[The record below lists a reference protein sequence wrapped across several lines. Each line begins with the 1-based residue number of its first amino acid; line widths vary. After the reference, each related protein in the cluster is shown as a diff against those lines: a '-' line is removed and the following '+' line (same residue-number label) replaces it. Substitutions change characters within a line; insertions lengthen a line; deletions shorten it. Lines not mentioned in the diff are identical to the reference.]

1 MSEQEPTVRERV
13 VELLNTAA
21 FLPSEKEKIATL
33 AKVQELIIH
42 LDPQLLDSFF
52 EDVAAFQKDRN
63 SDVRK
68 FVVGFIE
75 EACKKDVGMLPRLV
89 PNMQLLVMDDA
100 ISVVKRVVQAV
111 VQLHRATLAW
121 LAAARTTT
129 PEMEQVWHIITI
141 MKGTI
146 LAMIDH
152 DNDGVRTQ
160 AIKFLE
166 ALVLLQTYTETDS
179 VTREGEFNLDDVP
192 LTLKVAR
199 PRKLEEESK
208 VVLGR
213 LLAFQGSIHI
223 SSVNLM
229 TCMSSL
235 TIVARARPQFLG
247 KVVNALEILHANL
260 PPTLT
265 KSQVNSVR
273 KHLKIQML
281 NLLKHS
287 ASYDYHYNITTVL
300 SDLGTSSSE
309 VRRMPTYSMNK
320 AMPSKDII
328 RKRVRRDKLGEETVE
343 KPPKKPRVEKEKKSS
358 KMVVEEP
365 PPPVVVVV
373 EKNSAVDITQRWL
386 VDKLSPENVANLVLV
401 SMLNLPDEMPA
412 LFSAGYSPITAAGTQ
427 TQIQHVARLLSSQ
440 LTAVGQGPG
449 AEQVPDD
456 EQMKSGYDSDDESN
470 ISRLV
475 GGRVQEDAVQVG
487 LAARGD
493 GLPCVYHS
501 GGPVLVPAGLA
512 GRGARHKAKTMKL
525 EEVTKPM
532 NAAANT
538 KMQQILLRRLLRS
551 HKAPLGSGAKDCLR
565 IITILL
571 GSISSNECEGKRM
584 QPLESTVTLAIGRQV
599 YAACGLLRPLDNGF
613 DSCSLMRLE
622 LRTFC
627 SPTNLEDFLLEDM
640 SNNCDLLFSWLYSEY
655 ATRHDFSQVNR
666 FLCSAGKKQEKQY
679 AEIMNSIVMKVLA
692 KEASKERDEYGSQG
706 GESILTVAN
715 TLKDITQWRPP
726 SSRPA
731 LEVLATLATHDQE
744 TVREQVIPILVEL
757 CDQESYMDTVAESA
771 TTFLKYLLLDAPP
784 DVLCSHDLG
793 RPVQPGEWTEP
804 SVKACLYLHL
814 ALLPLNQSMIHDL
827 AQVYVKTV
835 NEAKR
840 SILRLLEGPI
850 RHMGMESPQLLKLVE
865 TCPKGGETLITRII
879 HILTEKAPPSEA
891 LVCRVRELYNRRV
904 SDVRFL
910 IPVLTGLSKKEVIAV
925 LPKLIKLN
933 PHVVKEV
940 FNRLWGVTLDTGASP
955 LTPVDLLVALHLIDN
970 DKCDVKTV
978 IKATGLCFGE
988 RNIYTAEVL
997 AFVLQQLME
1006 QPSLPT
1012 LFMRTVIQTLTHYP
1026 KLLGF
1031 IMNVLQRL
1039 ISRQVWKQRKV
1050 WEGFIK
1056 CCQRAGA
1063 QSFTVLLQLP
1073 PPQLA
1078 DVFSVAPDLRSRL
1091 LDHIATLTEN
1101 QRAHIPP
1108 SLMDVIEGIVV
1119 ADIALPVP
1127 HPSEVPLPPG
1137 AEVCCLVSN

>member
-1 MSEQEPTVRERV
+1 MTEQQEPTVRERV

-21 FLPSEKEKIATL
+21 FQPSEKEKIATL

-75 EACKKDVGMLPRLV
+75 EACKKDVAMLPRLV
-89 PNMQLLVMDDA
+89 PNMQLLVMDEA
-100 ISVVKRVVQAV
+100 VSVVKRVVQAV

-129 PEMEQVWHIITI
+129 PEMEQVWVIITT
-141 MKGTI
+141 MKNTI
-146 LAMIDH
+146 LTMIDH

-166 ALVLLQTYTETDS
+166 ALVLLQTYTEPDS
-179 VTREGEFNLDDVP
+179 ITREGEFNLDHVP

-199 PRKLEEESK
+199 PRKLEEEARM
-208 VVLGR
+208 VLGK

-235 TIVARARPQFLG
+235 TIIARARPQFLG

-281 NLLKHS
+281 NLLKHP

-300 SDLGTSSSE
+300 SDLGISSSE
-309 VRRMPTYSMNK
+309 VNK
-320 AMPSKDII
+320 AMPSKESI
-328 RKRVRRDKLGEETVE
+328 RKRVRRDKIGEEVVE
-343 KPPKKPRVEKEKKSS
+343 TAPKKPRVEKEEKKG
-358 KMVVEEP
+358 KVEETP
-365 PPPVVVVV
+365 PAIV
-373 EKNSAVDITQRWL
+373 EKTSALDITQRWL
-386 VDKLSPENVANLVLV
+386 VEKLTPENVSNLVLV

-427 TQIQHVARLLSSQ
+427 AQIQHVARLLSSQ
-440 LTAVGQGPG
+440 LTAAGVGPG
-449 AEQVPDD
+449 AEQVKDD
-456 EQMKSGYDSDDESN
+456 EMKGGFDSDDESN

-475 GGRVQEDAVQVG
+475 GGRVLQEESVQ
-487 LAARGD
+487 
-493 GLPCVYHS
+493 S
-501 GGPVLVPAGLA
+501 GPLLVPAGLA
-512 GRGARHKAKTMKL
+512 TRGTRQKAKTMKL

-532 NAAANT
+532 NTAANAT
-538 KMQQILLRRLLRS
+538 MQQLLLKRLLRC
-551 HKAPLGSGAKDCLR
+551 HKTHLLGSGAKECLQ
-565 IITILL
+565 ILTVL
-571 GSISSNECEGKRM
+571 TGSLSPVECAE
-584 QPLESTVTLAIGRQV
+584 
-599 YAACGLLRPLDNGF
+599 
-613 DSCSLMRLE
+613 
-622 LRTFC
+622 
-627 SPTNLEDFLLEDM
+627 LEDFLLEDM
-640 SNNCDLLFSWLYSEY
+640 TNNYDLLFSWLYSEY
-655 ATRHDFSQVNR
+655 ATNHDLSQVNR
-666 FLCSAGKKQEKQY
+666 FIATAGKKEKEKQY
-679 AEIMNSIVMKVLA
+679 DDVLSSIVMKTLA
-692 KEASKERDEYGSQG
+692 KEASKERDEFLSRLFLEAPHVPEELITSLLRCGSQG
-706 GESILTVAN
+706 VDSILVVAN
-715 TLKDITQWRPP
+715 TLKDIAQWRPP

-731 LEVLATLATHDQE
+731 LEVLALLATHDQE
-744 TVREQVIPILVEL
+744 TVREQVMPILVEL
-757 CDQESYMDTVAESA
+757 CDQENFREIVAQSA
-771 TTFLKYLLLDAPP
+771 TQFLKYLLLDAPP
-784 DVLCSHDLG
+784 EALWSHNLG
-793 RPVQPGEWTEP
+793 RPLQPMEWTES
-804 SVKACLYLHL
+804 SVKACLYLYL

-955 LTPVDLLVALHLIDN
+955 LTPVDLLVALHLIDS

-1006 QPSLPT
+1006 QPTLPT

-1073 PPQLA
+1073 PPQLT

-1091 LDHIATLTEN
+1091 LSHIATLTEN

-1108 SLMDVIEGIVV
+1108 SLMDVIEGRVSSEHP
-1119 ADIALPVP
+1119 LPVP
-1127 HPSEVPLPPG
+1127 HPSEVPLPPVPE
-1137 AEVCCLVSN
+1137 A